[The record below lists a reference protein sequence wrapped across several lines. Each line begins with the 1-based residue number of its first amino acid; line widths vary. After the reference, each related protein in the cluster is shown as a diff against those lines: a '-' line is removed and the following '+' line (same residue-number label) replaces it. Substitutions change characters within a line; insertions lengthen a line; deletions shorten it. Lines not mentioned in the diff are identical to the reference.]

1 MLKIL
6 YSFIPGHIE
15 FHFQVERIYVY
26 RFNAIR
32 VASGK
37 ASYIERVQRPLEVHE
52 GTYVEPMSLYSII
65 DSTENPVRR

>member
-1 MLKIL
+1 M
-6 YSFIPGHIE
+6 
-15 FHFQVERIYVY
+15 YVY

-32 VASGK
+32 WKGIV
-37 ASYIERVQRPLEVHE
+37 YIGEGVQRPLEVHE